1 MANDAEMKKLAVKAI
16 EDEKFGAELL
26 DNPEKAASSI
36 GITLTAEQIAKIKE
50 KKSQAEAAGNRE
62 SKSIIFI

>member
-26 DNPEKAASSI
+26 NNPEKAAASI
-36 GITLTAEQIAKIKE
+36 GITLTADQIAKIKA